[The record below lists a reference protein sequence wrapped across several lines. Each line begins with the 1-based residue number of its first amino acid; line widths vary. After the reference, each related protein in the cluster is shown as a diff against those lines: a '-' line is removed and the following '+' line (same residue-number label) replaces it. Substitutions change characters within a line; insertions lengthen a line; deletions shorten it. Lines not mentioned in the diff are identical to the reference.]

1 MRKGRGYKWALL
13 GLLSCA
19 FFFHQADR
27 ALFGLLTIPIQEE
40 LGLTDLQIGWI
51 NTALFC
57 TLAVMTPL
65 AGFLGDR
72 FSRKWIITFSLL
84 FWSLMTAC
92 TGLVGGFC
100 GLVFFRS
107 IATGG
112 GESFYG
118 PSAYALLAEHHR
130 KTRALAFAVHQS
142 ALYVGLMFSGAIV
155 AWALHLL
162 GGWRPVFFAFGGLG
176 FLLGLVFCFALKE
189 RAANAPADAATDAAK
204 PSAAVAPAARA
215 SRASLLESARAFLL
229 NPAAL
234 CAMGGYIA
242 IVFTNN
248 AYMSWA
254 PKFFARKFEALTIG
268 SAGFGSMFWHHLA
281 ALAGVLAGGLL
292 TDALVRKSPRFRPL
306 LQGAMTLVGAPT
318 LVWVGFAPSVVS
330 GWLAVAAYGA
340 FRGLAEVNT
349 HPSLFDVIEPRDRSS
364 SEGLMNL
371 VTFLIGST
379 SPLLLG
385 ALSERFGV
393 RGLEIGFACL
403 GGVYAVGS
411 LFLFASARFFFN
423 RHFVKE

>member
-1 MRKGRGYKWALL
+1 MRHDGRYKWTML

-27 ALFGLLTIPIQEE
+27 ALFGLLTVPIQEE

-100 GLVFFRS
+100 GLLFFRS

-118 PSAYALLAEHHR
+118 PSAYALLAEHHQ

-142 ALYVGLMFSGAIV
+142 ALYIGLMFSGALV
-155 AWALHLL
+155 AWALHLF
-162 GGWRPVFFAFGGLG
+162 GGWRPVFGVFGALGL
-176 FLLGLVFCFALKE
+176 LLGVVFCFALKD
-189 RAANAPADAATDAAK
+189 RALPKAGRAEK
-204 PSAAVAPAARA
+204 PESRNRSPRSSLVA
-215 SRASLLESARAFLL
+215 SARAFLL

-234 CAMGGYIA
+234 CAMGGYMA

-254 PKFFARKFEALTIG
+254 PKFFVRKFEALSIG

-281 ALAGVLAGGLL
+281 ALAGVLIGGLL
-292 TDALVRKSPRFRPL
+292 TDALVRRNPWFRPL
-306 LQGAMTLVGAPT
+306 LQGAMTLLGAPM
-318 LVWVGFAPSVVS
+318 LVWVGFSSSVVS
-330 GWLAVAAYGA
+330 AWMAVAAYGA

-349 HPSLFDVIEPRDRSS
+349 HPSLFDVIAPKDRSS

-371 VTFLIGST
+371 VTFLVGSL
-379 SPLLLG
+379 SPLALG
-385 ALSERFGV
+385 ALSERFGL

-403 GGVYAVGS
+403 GGVYVLGALA
-411 LFLFASARFFFN
+411 LFVSTRLFFDRY
-423 RHFVKE
+423 RVVE

>member
-1 MRKGRGYKWALL
+1 MKRYKWILL

-40 LGLTDLQIGWI
+40 LHLTDLQIGWI

-57 TLAVMTPL
+57 TLALTTPI
-65 AGFLGDR
+65 AGILGDR
-72 FSRKWIITFSLL
+72 FSRKWIITFSLM

-118 PSAYALLAEHHR
+118 PSAYALLATHHR
-130 KTRALAFAVHQS
+130 ETRALAFSIHQS
-142 ALYVGLMFSGAIV
+142 ALYFGLMVSGALV

-162 GGWRPVFFAFGGLG
+162 GGWRPVFFVFGGLG
-176 FLLGLVFCFALKE
+176 FLLGIVFCFALKDRP
-189 RAANAPADAATDAAK
+189 RAAAPVGT
-204 PSAAVAPAARA
+204 PAAA
-215 SRASLLESARAFLL
+215 APVAHPPVGEAIRAFLL

-234 CAMGGYIA
+234 CAMGGFIA

-248 AYMSWA
+248 AYLSWA
-254 PKFFARKFEALTIG
+254 PKFFARKFDSLTIS
-268 SAGFGSMFWHHLA
+268 SAGFGSMFWHHFA
-281 ALAGVLAGGLL
+281 ALVAILASGAL
-292 TDALVRKSPRFRPL
+292 TDILVKRNPRIRPL
-306 LQGAMTLVGAPT
+306 LQGVMILLGAPT
-318 LVWVGFAPSVVS
+318 LVWVGLAPTVVS
-330 GWLAVAAYGA
+330 AWMAVAAYGL

-349 HPSLFDVIEPRDRSS
+349 HPSLFDVVAPAYRSTA
-364 SEGLMNL
+364 EGVMNL
-371 VTFLIGST
+371 ITFLIGST

-385 ALSERFGV
+385 ALSDRYGV
-393 RGLEIGFACL
+393 RGFEVGFAFLGAVYVLGALCL
-403 GGVYAVGS
+403 FVSY
-411 LFLFASARFFFN
+411 RFFFVRYHVQEEN
-423 RHFVKE
+423 

>member
-1 MRKGRGYKWALL
+1 MRKGGGYKWVML
-13 GLLSCA
+13 GMLSCA

-176 FLLGLVFCFALKE
+176 CLLGVVFCFALKE
-189 RAANAPADAATDAAK
+189 RPPCAEASEAAGAGKRPAAK
-204 PSAAVAPAARA
+204 AARPP
-215 SRASLLESARAFLL
+215 LLASARAFLL

-242 IVFTNN
+242 VVFTNN

-254 PKFFARKFEALTIG
+254 PKFFARKFDALTIG

-281 ALAGVLAGGLL
+281 ALAGVLAGGIL
-292 TDALVRKSPRFRPL
+292 TDCLVRKSPRFRPL
-306 LQGAMTLVGAPT
+306 MQGTMTLLGAPT

-330 GWLAVAAYGA
+330 AWLAVSAYGV

-349 HPSLFDVIEPRDRSS
+349 HPSLFDVIEPKYRSS

-385 ALSERFGV
+385 ALSERLGV
-393 RGLEIGFACL
+393 RGLELGFACL
-403 GGVYAVGS
+403 GGVYVLGA
-411 LFLFASARFFFN
+411 LALFASAKFFFD
-423 RHFVKE
+423 RHHVKE